1 MRQHCF
7 NAKRIAEFLNGDSRI
22 QKVYY
27 PGLPEH
33 PGYELAKRQMD
44 DFGGIISFELDGDIE
59 ATKAFVTSLKYF
71 ALASSLG
78 AVESL
83 VAHPVTMTHTSLSLA
98 ERERIGIKEN
108 LVRISVG
115 IENVTDLIEDLDAA
129 LTKVFGPSRSR
140 H

>member
-1 MRQHCF
+1 M
-7 NAKRIAEFLNGDSRI
+7 N
-22 QKVYY
+22 
-27 PGLPEH
+27 
-33 PGYELAKRQMD
+33 

-59 ATKAFVTSLKYF
+59 ATKAIVSSLHYF

-98 ERERIGIKEN
+98 ERERIGIKDN

-115 IENVTDLIEDLDAA
+115 VEDVADLIEDLDRA
-129 LTKVFGPSRSR
+129 LTKVLGPSRSR
-140 H
+140 R